1 MEEEKPP
8 QETWGETLGVI
19 IPAHQFHVI
28 IVGKRAILP
37 GNAEENVETK
47 EGDGTMDMEANRWR
61 IWPNLWQ

>member
-1 MEEEKPP
+1 
-8 QETWGETLGVI
+8 VI

-28 IVGKRAILP
+28 MVGKRAILP

-47 EGDGTMDMEANRWR
+47 EGEGTMDMEADRWR